1 MMSVFGMPAGL
12 WMPLAASLLLGI
24 GCGLIG
30 SFVVVRRM
38 ALAGDAVSHAV
49 LPGVVAGFV
58 LSPSR
63 NPLVVLGLALAAGL
77 LGMLLVR
84 AITTTTRLKEDAAL
98 GIALAVFFAAGVSAI
113 SVYQPSGVTAFLY
126 GHAAAVSLSDL
137 LLMAVVTVVVAIAAV
152 IFARPLVV
160 MSFDAGFAGS
170 LGYPVRLFERMF
182 ALMLTAVVVVAM
194 QAVGVILVSAMLITP
209 AAAAY
214 LLTDRFNRMMAAAA
228 GIGAAA
234 GLVGTLISFVRAG
247 LPTGPL
253 IALVAT
259 GIFAA
264 AFLAAPQHGVVAK
277 WLRLRGRSAR
287 VARENY
293 LKAIY
298 QVLEARS
305 FHGEGVSV
313 REVAER
319 RRETLEEATRGVL
332 ALVRSGEAFRTGEV
346 GDVFLTPDGWRR
358 AAEIVRNHRL
368 WELYLTH
375 QADYDIDHVHED
387 AERIEHLLGEETVR
401 QLERALAYPQTDPH
415 GSPIPAPERQSAG
428 KGEGR

>member
-1 MMSVFGMPAGL
+1 MINLLGMPPGL

-63 NPLVVLGLALAAGL
+63 NPLVVLGLALTAGL

-98 GIALAVFFAAGVSAI
+98 GIVLAVFFALGISAI

-126 GHAAAVSLSDL
+126 GQAAAVSWSDL
-137 LLMAVVTVVVAIAAV
+137 LLMTGVTALVATAAV

-160 MSFDAGFAGS
+160 MSFDAGFASS

-214 LLTDRFNRMMAAAA
+214 LLTDRFNRMMLVAA
-228 GIGAAA
+228 GFGAVA
-234 GLVGTLISFVRAG
+234 GVAGTLISFARAG

-253 IALVAT
+253 IALVAS
-259 GIFAA
+259 GVFAA
-264 AFLAAPQHGVVAK
+264 VFFAAPNHGVVAK

-305 FHGEGVSV
+305 FHGDGVSV
-313 REVAER
+313 REIAER
-319 RRETLEEATRGVL
+319 RRETLEDATRGVQ
-332 ALVRSGEAFRTGEV
+332 ALVRTGEAFRTGEA
-346 GDVFLTPDGWRR
+346 GDIFLTPDGWRR

-375 QADYDIDHVHED
+375 QADYDADHVHDD

-401 QLERALAYPQTDPH
+401 QLERALAFPETDPH
-415 GSPIPAPERQSAG
+415 GSPIPAPERQSVG
-428 KGEGR
+428 KGELR